1 MRNATSTNLDKPKPP
16 LRKAKLP
23 TADDAALFRDAVGD
37 ARKLPDPGRLPPPP
51 PYAKPIPRQ
60 RMRGDPPAHDLLTD
74 HVMDS
79 PNKDEALSF
88 QRPGLSTQ
96 TLRRL
101 RRGHWAVKDELD
113 LHGLN
118 REQAREQFVAFLH
131 ECQERD
137 SRCVRII
144 HGKGLSS
151 KNHEPVLKQLVKSWL
166 MQREDVLAF
175 VQARPEEGGS
185 GAVIAMLK
193 RVKNN

>member
-1 MRNATSTNLDKPKPP
+1 MRSATSTNLAKPKPP
-16 LRKAKLP
+16 SQKANIP

-37 ARKLPDPGRLPPPP
+37 ARKLPDPERLPPPP

-60 RMRGDPPAHDLLTD
+60 RLTGDPPAHDLLTD

-79 PNKDEALSF
+79 LDAGDPLTF
-88 QRPGLSTQ
+88 QRPGLSQQ
-96 TLRRL
+96 TIRRL
-101 RRGHWAVKDELD
+101 RRGHWVVKDELD

-118 REQAREQFVAFLH
+118 REQAREQLVAFLN
-131 ECQERD
+131 ECQQRD

-151 KNHEPVLKQLVKSWL
+151 RNNEPVLKQLVKSWL

-175 VQARPEEGGS
+175 VQARPAEGGS
-185 GAVIAMLK
+185 GAVIVMLK
-193 RVKNN
+193 QGK